1 MTLILKAKP
10 GLIIAKHLL
19 GCCKVNEKDIMFMN
33 EQKGTR
39 AFRIGIKRVGQNKL
53 KKCSF

>member
-19 GCCKVNEKDIMFMN
+19 ACCKVNEKDIMFMN
-33 EQKGTR
+33 EPKGIR
-39 AFRIGIKRVGQNKL
+39 AFRTGIKRAGQNKV
-53 KKCSF
+53 KTCSF